1 MPDTNDFLVEIGTE
15 ELPPRALPALA
26 QAFSDGVR
34 EGLAD
39 AGLAHGEMLTF
50 ATPRRLAVRVNG
62 LESTQA
68 DRNVERLGPPVRVA
82 YDKSGAPTRAAT
94 AFAESCGI
102 AVDGIERTETPKGE
116 RLVYR
121 AREKGQTAA
130 ELLPDIVRSALATL
144 PIPKRMRWGAGEAEF
159 VRPVH
164 WVVMLL
170 GSAIVEG
177 EIFGI
182 AAGNET
188 RGHRFHAP
196 KPLRIKSPG
205 EYESLLAQQ
214 GFVLADFAA
223 RRQKISSQ
231 AMATAKTTGGQP
243 LLQPGVL
250 DEVTA
255 LVEWPV
261 AHVGKLDERF
271 LELPREVL
279 VASLESHQRYFPVTD
294 ENGAL
299 KPWFVAISN
308 IESQDPDEVTAGN
321 ERVVRPRLADAA
333 FFFDVDKKTKLADRQ
348 EKLKQVVFHRKLGS
362 LYDKTSRVAKLAKLI
377 AEELGSDSKLAERA
391 AEIAKC
397 DLVTE
402 MVGEFP
408 ELQGTMGRYYAENDG
423 EPDEIATAIE
433 EHYLPRHAGD
443 ELPSTATG
451 QVLAVADK
459 LDTITG
465 IFAAGE
471 QPTGTRDPYGLRRNA
486 LGILRIAIEG
496 ELDLDLETLIAA
508 AVDTLGGVEDAGS
521 LQTQIYDYV
530 MERLRAYYG
539 DRETK
544 PAITTEMFDA
554 VLARR
559 PTRPLDF
566 HHRILAVADFMRL
579 DEALPLAVTN
589 KRIANILRQ
598 ADGAFSEQ
606 PDFNMLEQ
614 KEESDLFKELVALE
628 GEIKPLL
635 DEHHYAK
642 ALGRLATIKSSADAF
657 FDHVLVMTD
666 DEALKQNRLALLNR
680 LRKLFLE
687 IADISRLPPPA

>member
-1 MPDTNDFLVEIGTE
+1 MPDTRDFLVEVGTE
-15 ELPPRALPALA
+15 ELPPRALPTLA
-26 QAFSDGVR
+26 QAFSNGVR
-34 EGLAD
+34 ENLAD
-39 AGLAHGEMLTF
+39 TGLAHGKIFTF
-50 ATPRRLAVRVNG
+50 ATPRRLAIRVNA
-62 LESTQA
+62 LETTQS
-68 DRNVERLGPPVRVA
+68 DRDVERLGPPVRVA
-82 YDKSGAPTRAAT
+82 YDKSGAPTKAAT

-102 AVDGIERTETPKGE
+102 AVDEIERTETPKGE

-121 AREKGQTAA
+121 AREKGRTAA
-130 ELLPDIVRSALATL
+130 ELLPDIVRSALAKL
-144 PIPKRMRWGAGEAEF
+144 PIPKRMRWGAGEAAF

-170 GSAIVEG
+170 GSAIIEG
-177 EIFGI
+177 EVFGI

-205 EYESLLAQQ
+205 DYESLLAKK

-223 RRQKISSQ
+223 RREKISRL
-231 AMATAKTTGGQP
+231 AAATAKTTGGQP
-243 LLQPGVL
+243 LLHPGVL

-261 AHVGKLDERF
+261 AHAGKLDKRF

-279 VASLESHQRYFPVTD
+279 IATLESHQRYFPVAD
-294 ENGAL
+294 ESGAL

-308 IESQDPDEVTAGN
+308 IESHDPDEVTAGN

-333 FFFDVDKKTKLADRQ
+333 FFFDLDKKIKLADRQ
-348 EKLKQVVFHRKLGS
+348 EKLKGIVFHRKLGS
-362 LYDKTSRVAKLAKLI
+362 LYDKMSRVKKITKLI
-377 AEELGSDSKLAERA
+377 ADESGSDRELAERA
-391 AEIAKC
+391 AELAKC

-423 EPDEIATAIE
+423 EPVEIATAIE
-433 EHYLPRHAGD
+433 EHYRPRHAGD

-451 QVLAVADK
+451 RALAIADK
-459 LDTITG
+459 LDTISG

-471 QPTGTRDPYGLRRNA
+471 QPTGTSDPYGLRRNA

-496 ELDLDLETLIAA
+496 ELDLDLEALIAA
-508 AVDTLGGVEDAGS
+508 AVSTLDGVENAGA
-521 LQTQIYDYV
+521 LETRIYDYV
-530 MERLRAYYG
+530 MERLRAYYR
-539 DRETK
+539 DRETE

-554 VLARR
+554 VFALR
-559 PTRPLDF
+559 PARPLDF

-579 DEALPLAVTN
+579 DEALPLAMAN

-598 ADGAFSEQ
+598 ANGDFNEQ
-606 PDFNMLEQ
+606 PDITKLEQ
-614 KEESDLFKELVALE
+614 KEESDLFKKLVALE
-628 GEIKPLL
+628 GEIQPLL
-635 DEHHYAK
+635 DERQYAE
-642 ALGRLATIKSSADAF
+642 ALGKLATVKSSTDAF

-680 LRKLFLE
+680 LHKLFLE

>member
-1 MPDTNDFLVEIGTE
+1 MPDSKDFLVEIGTE

-26 QAFSDGVR
+26 QAFGDGVR
-34 EGLAD
+34 AGLSA
-39 AGLAHGEMLTF
+39 AGLAQGDMHTF
-50 ATPRRLAVRVNG
+50 ATPRRLAVRVDG
-62 LESTQA
+62 LETTQPER
-68 DRNVERLGPPVRVA
+68 DVERLGPPVRVA
-82 YDKSGAPTRAAT
+82 FDKAGAPTRAAT

-102 AVDGIERTETPKGE
+102 EVDEIERTQTPKGE

-121 AREKGQTAA
+121 AREKGRTAS
-130 ELLPDIVRSALATL
+130 ELLPDIIRSALDKL

-170 GSAIVEG
+170 GSAVVEA

-182 AAGNET
+182 PAGNET
-188 RGHRFHAP
+188 RGHRFHAT
-196 KPLRIKSPG
+196 KPLRIKSPAD
-205 EYESLLAQQ
+205 YESLLAKK
-214 GFVLADFAA
+214 GFVVADFAT
-223 RRQKISSQ
+223 RREMISRQ
-231 AMATAKTTGGQP
+231 AAETANTTGGVP
-243 LLQPGVL
+243 LLHASVL

-261 AHVGKLDERF
+261 AHAGKLDESF
-271 LELPREVL
+271 LDLPREVL
-279 VASLESHQRYFPVTD
+279 VASLESQQRYFPVTD
-294 ENGAL
+294 DSGAL

-308 IESQDPDEVTAGN
+308 IESRDRDEVTAGN

-333 FFFDVDKKTKLADRQ
+333 FFFDVDKKTQLAVRQ
-348 EKLKQVVFHRKLGS
+348 EKLKGIVFHHKLGS
-362 LYDKTSRVAKLAKLI
+362 LYDKTTRVKKIALLI
-377 AEELGSDSKLAERA
+377 AETWGGDKKLAERA
-391 AEIAKC
+391 AELAKC

-408 ELQGTMGRYYAENDG
+408 ELQGTMGRYYALHDG
-423 EPDEIATAIE
+423 EPGEIATAIE
-433 EHYLPRHAGD
+433 EHYRPRHAGD
-443 ELPSTATG
+443 QLPSTATG
-451 QVLAVADK
+451 QAVAVADK
-459 LDTITG
+459 LDTIAG

-486 LGILRIAIEG
+486 LGILRIAIES
-496 ELDLDLETLIAA
+496 ELDLDLEVLIAA
-508 AVDTLGGVEDAGS
+508 AVATLAGVDDAAP

-530 MERLRAYYG
+530 MERLRAYYR
-539 DRETK
+539 DRETE

-559 PTRPLDF
+559 PPRPLDF
-566 HHRILAVADFMRL
+566 HHRILAVAEFMRL
-579 DEALPLAVTN
+579 DEALPLAVAN

-598 ADGAFSEQ
+598 AGGDVLKQ
-606 PDFNMLEQ
+606 PDRKKLQQ
-614 KEESDLFKELVALE
+614 KEESDLFDEVVALE
-628 GEIKPLL
+628 GEIRPLL
-635 DEHHYAK
+635 DEHEYAR

-666 DEALKQNRLALLNR
+666 DETLKQNRLALLNR
-680 LRKLFLE
+680 LRRLFLE